1 MSRIGAVMVGLTLLI
16 TPVQASQIHSVELE
30 EILSESSLAVVIC
43 EVLTKDVDSSDQ
55 TSTEMTLTLR
65 IVRLLN
71 PSQVEADTFRA
82 ETVLH
87 TNYSEPTGIWIDD
100 DGNVGMESPIIPGS
114 GFELSVEVGSEYVFL
129 LDRHGYG
136 LVRVEPMSNLEAVEA
151 LVNPSVDGEAA
162 GDETTTEGPSNEE

>member
-114 GFELSVEVGSEYVFL
+114 GFELSVEV
-129 LDRHGYG
+129 
-136 LVRVEPMSNLEAVEA
+136 
-151 LVNPSVDGEAA
+151 
-162 GDETTTEGPSNEE
+162 